1 MNYISELIKR
11 TDRSVQPKESI
22 LILRDIFFENEIQK
36 PRQLR
41 CRATIDLIV
50 AHRVNRCV
58 HETMSSEIT
67 DKIYV
72 RAKKKI
78 KRVFGRENLKLKER
92 IHKVLFLLFGEN

>member
-58 HETMSSEIT
+58 HERMSSEIT
-67 DKIYV
+67 DKFTF
-72 RAKKKI
+72 AQKKKL
-78 KRVFGRENLKLKER
+78 NAYL
-92 IHKVLFLLFGEN
+92 GEKI